1 MGGVFFL
8 ETWPKEQQ
16 NTLLK
21 KKLLQELVGTGV
33 PPPPAP
39 PFPTALMKDNI
50 SISK

>member
-33 PPPPAP
+33 PPPSCS
-39 PFPTALMKDNI
+39 PFPYGPDER
-50 SISK
+50 

>member
-21 KKLLQELVGTGV
+21 KKIAPGVGGDWC
-33 PPPPAP
+33 PPPPCS
-39 PFPTALMKDNI
+39 PFPYGPDER
-50 SISK
+50 